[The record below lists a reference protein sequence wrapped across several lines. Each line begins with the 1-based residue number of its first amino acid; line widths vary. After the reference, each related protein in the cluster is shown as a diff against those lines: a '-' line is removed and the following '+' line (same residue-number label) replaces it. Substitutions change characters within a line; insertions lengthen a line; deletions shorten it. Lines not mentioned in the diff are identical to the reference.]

1 MPTFQVTDPN
11 SGRTIRLT
19 GDSPPTEQELESI
32 FSGLVPTEAV
42 TEGKFDEEQQG
53 VSRDELIRMQKT
65 LVTPAEDTALGSFI
79 EGARR
84 GVETVGQGI
93 LQRGAEIGEFFGA
106 DTKGFQENLK
116 LSGDISAQRLK
127 ETSKQRPLT
136 TGAGE
141 IAGTIAAFPA
151 APASI
156 PAAIAAGAAFGAIQ
170 PTDKPSDIGLNILQD
185 AAIGGLGA
193 FAAPFL
199 QKGFNKSQ
207 AMFSAIIKKATGAD
221 PRPEMFLPSGGL
233 SDNGK
238 SAIDK
243 LGISEDDFSRIF
255 SQLDEK
261 LDPIASTRISRAE
274 EQGIPLT
281 TAQAT
286 QDFAQQEAE
295 QTLRSSISREGE
307 AARQVGDIQQ
317 KAIGEAQE
325 AFEGGFKA
333 TGDREA
339 RGGLVQEAL
348 TDIEKEGRK
357 NVSELYKIA
366 RETEGAAI
374 DLDNASLL
382 DVIDDNIIDRPVSES
397 TLNTIESALAKFG
410 LIDGEVVDAGRF
422 KKIVDSEGKS
432 VKFKGEQTPL
442 TLDNAEEFRQKLR
455 QAASGDESGA
465 VTQMINKLDSIVDD
479 AVKQLPE
486 GAERTGAFQ
495 AARSAFREQKEIFS
509 AKDIVQKLVTFKKG
523 TKTEMIAPDRVIDS
537 ILKGVN
543 SLSDLQR
550 VKRVLMNSPNN
561 KSLDAWKSIQA
572 QGAAD
577 LFSKSIGPAGIS
589 GARLETAIK
598 GFGGGNVKEGEKRLK
613 VLFGDKYNQFNNL
626 RKAIGDATIPVQGT
640 TNPSGT
646 AYKLLNFMT
655 RIGSVGTFGADAVI
669 PLLNK
674 VKDAAKSRKVLQR
687 IKTATPKKVQE
698 AVRANNELLDSFVRL
713 GSVGTLRDQLN
724 E

>member
-1 MPTFQVTDPN
+1 MPTFEFTDPDT
-11 SGRTIRLT
+11 GRVIELT
-19 GDSPPTEQELESI
+19 GDTPPSDQALARI
-32 FSGLVPTEAV
+32 FSNLGPAKAV
-42 TEGKFDEEQQG
+42 TEGKFNEGQQG

-65 LVTPAEDTALGSFI
+65 LVTPAEGTALGSFFA
-79 EGARR
+79 GARR
-84 GVETVGQGI
+84 GAETIGQGI
-93 LQRGAEIGEFFGA
+93 LQRGAQVAELFGA

-116 LSGDISAQRLK
+116 LSGEISQQRLK

-141 IAGTIAAFPA
+141 IVGTIAAFPA
-151 APASI
+151 APARI
-156 PAAIAAGAAFGAIQ
+156 PGAIAAGATFGAIQ

-221 PRPEMFLPSGGL
+221 PRPEMFLPSGDL
-233 SDNGK
+233 SDIGK
-238 SAIDK
+238 ISIEK

-261 LDPIASTRISRAE
+261 LDPIAATRISRAE

-357 NVSELYKIA
+357 NVGELYKIA

-382 DVIDDNIIDRPVSES
+382 DVIDNNIIDRPVSES
-397 TLNTIESALAKFG
+397 TLATIESALAKFG
-410 LIDGEVVDAGRF
+410 LIDGEVTAAGRF
-422 KKIVDSEGKS
+422 NKIVDSEGKS

-442 TLDNAEEFRQKLR
+442 TLDNAEDFRQRLR
-455 QAASGDESGA
+455 QASSGDESGA
-465 VTQMINKLDSIVDD
+465 VTQMIRKLDSIVDD
-479 AVKQLPE
+479 AVNQLPA
-486 GAERTGAFQ
+486 GSERTGAFQ
-495 AARSAFREQKEIFS
+495 AARSAASQQKDIFS
-509 AKDIVQKLVTFKKG
+509 AKDIIQKLVAFKSG
-523 TKTEMIAPDRVIDS
+523 TKTAMVAPDRVIDS

-543 SLSDLQR
+543 SLGDLQR

-561 KSLDAWKSIQA
+561 KSIDAWKSIQA
-572 QGAAD
+572 QGAAN

-598 GFGGGNVKEGEKRLK
+598 GFGGGNLKEGEKRLK

-626 RKAIGDATIPVQGT
+626 RKAIGDATIPLQGT
-640 TNPSGT
+640 TNTSGT
-646 AYKLLNFMT
+646 AYKLINFMG
-655 RIGSVGTFGADAVI
+655 RIGQVGSFGALDVV
-669 PLLNK
+669 PLINK
-674 VKDAAKSRKVLQR
+674 AIDSSKSRKVLQG
-687 IKTATPKKVQE
+687 IKTASPKKVKQ
-698 AVRANNELLDSFVRL
+698 AIRANNELFDAFVRL